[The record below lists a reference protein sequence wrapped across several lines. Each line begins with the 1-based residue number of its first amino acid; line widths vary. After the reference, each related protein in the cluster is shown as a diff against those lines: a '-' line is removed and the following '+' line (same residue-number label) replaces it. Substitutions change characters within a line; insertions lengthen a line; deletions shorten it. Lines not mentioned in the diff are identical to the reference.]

1 MAKSSGPVFLDSLVV
16 MMVNGFTMKYGEP
29 AQLRTEVGWP
39 LRAPEMKLSGM
50 KKKDIFQARPVN
62 GRFI

>member
-29 AQLRTEVGWP
+29 VQLRTEAGWP
-39 LRAPEMKLSGM
+39 LRVPEMKPSGM
-50 KKKDIFQARPVN
+50 KKEDIFRARPVN